1 MFNTDGDFLYK
12 LGNEGEGDGEF
23 NEPQWLSVD
32 KAGHLMVCDSE
43 NHRVQVLEV
52 NGKFITKFGRY
63 RSEIGELS
71 GPTSTAVLTDG
82 RVVVTEFDNNRIQ
95 IIE

>member
-12 LGNEGEGDGEF
+12 FGNEGEGDGEF
-23 NEPQWLSVD
+23 KDPQCLSVD
-32 KAGHLMVCDSE
+32 KAGHLMACDSE

-82 RVVVTEFDNNRIQ
+82 RVVVTESDNNRIQ

>member
-1 MFNTDGDFLYK
+1 MSPSGCLLTKK
-12 LGNEGEGDGEF
+12 L
-23 NEPQWLSVD
+23 
-32 KAGHLMVCDSE
+32 AGHLMVCDSE